1 MSTTHTLTKGE
12 QTRQKILDLAEDA
25 VLAKGYAA
33 TSIDELI
40 AAAGITKSGF
50 FYHFRDKNELA
61 LCLIRR
67 YIERDDVIYDDLFSK
82 AEALTEDPLHAYLIF
97 LKLLA
102 DVFGDLPNG
111 HPGCLVAVSCYQ
123 EQLFNAEVRALTTQ
137 AILNW
142 RTRFRRR
149 LDAIVAKYPP
159 KVEIDLDS
167 MADMMSVVAD
177 GGIVASKALKQPE
190 ILRNQVLLYRQFVR
204 LVFQGP

>member
-1 MSTTHTLTKGE
+1 MTTRTLSKGE

-61 LCLIRR
+61 LALIRR
-67 YIERDDVIYDDLFSK
+67 YIERDDQIYDELFAK
-82 AEALTEDPLHAYLIF
+82 AEALSEDPLHAYLIF

-102 DVFGDLPNG
+102 DLFGDLPNG

-123 EQLFNAEVRALTTQ
+123 EQLFNSEVRALTTY
-137 AILNW
+137 AMLNW
-142 RTRFRRR
+142 RQRFRAR
-149 LDAIVAKYPP
+149 LDAIALKYPP

-167 MADMMSVVAD
+167 LADMMSALAD
-177 GGIVASKALKQPE
+177 GGIVASKALKQPQ
-190 ILRNQVLLYRQFVR
+190 ILKDQVLLYRQFVR
-204 LVFQGP
+204 LVFIGP